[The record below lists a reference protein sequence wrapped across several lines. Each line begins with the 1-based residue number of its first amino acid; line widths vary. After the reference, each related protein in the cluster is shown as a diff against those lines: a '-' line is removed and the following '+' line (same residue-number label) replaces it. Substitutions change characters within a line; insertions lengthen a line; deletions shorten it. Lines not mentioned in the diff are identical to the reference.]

1 MHVYTHIVTYSY
13 IHIHMTHYNSPSA
26 VISSLCVKPTWD
38 ARIICYN
45 ILQCVYMHIYTC
57 VDMILYIIICIYIY
71 ICFCF
76 CPPKEGV
83 HLTMVFWVL
92 ASTAFQW
99 FQNRKFAHDLPHP
112 SWLERKIQYVCV
124 YIYIYT
130 HIVYNNSLYHNMS

>member
-57 VDMILYIIICIYIY
+57 VDMILYII
-71 ICFCF
+71 
-76 CPPKEGV
+76 
-83 HLTMVFWVL
+83 M
-92 ASTAFQW
+92 
-99 FQNRKFAHDLPHP
+99 
-112 SWLERKIQYVCV
+112 
-124 YIYIYT
+124 YIYIYMFLFLST
-130 HIVYNNSLYHNMS
+130 QGGGAPHDGFLGPREYRLPMVPKPQICS